1 MDRTN
6 GRLDAAVLAYREEP
20 THENRE
26 RLLAAQR
33 EHNEAFLREQTGEY
47 IERTRED

>member
-6 GRLDAAVLAYREEP
+6 GRLDAAVLAYREDPSE
-20 THENRE
+20 ENRQ

-33 EHNEAFLREQTGEY
+33 EHNDDFMREQTGAY
-47 IERTRED
+47 IERTKEG